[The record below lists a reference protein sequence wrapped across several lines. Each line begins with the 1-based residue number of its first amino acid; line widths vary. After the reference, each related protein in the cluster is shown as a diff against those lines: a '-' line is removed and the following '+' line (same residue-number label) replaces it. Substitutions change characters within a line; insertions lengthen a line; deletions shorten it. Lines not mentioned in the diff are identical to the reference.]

1 MKNIEIIASGK
12 YIPKTKI
19 DNKYLSK
26 KLNVTE
32 DFIYK
37 RTGIQTRY
45 HSKNENIE
53 DLAINSI
60 KDLIQ
65 KNPKINIK
73 NTDMII
79 VATTSTNTL
88 MPGISYKIQKWF
100 DVKEC
105 ICLDILAGCAGFINA
120 LDIAQSYI
128 VTQKAKMPLIVGVD
142 LLSKCTDTKDLS
154 TAILLSDGAGAIIVQ
169 EAQEE
174 KTYCSHINSQGQN
187 GDILTNNINEKL
199 YMKGKEVYKYA
210 VTETVKNINEILK
223 KSQKNIDEIK
233 YIIPHQSN
241 LKIMKSIANKLH
253 IDSKKVFV
261 NIENIGN
268 TFCASIPIALDEM
281 FEKELIKKGDKI
293 IFLGYGGGL
302 NTGSILIEI

>member
-1 MKNIEIIASGK
+1 
-12 YIPKTKI
+12 
-19 DNKYLSK
+19 
-26 KLNVTE
+26 
-32 DFIYK
+32 
-37 RTGIQTRY
+37 
-45 HSKNENIE
+45 
-53 DLAINSI
+53 
-60 KDLIQ
+60 
-65 KNPKINIK
+65 
-73 NTDMII
+73 
-79 VATTSTNTL
+79 
-88 MPGISYKIQKWF
+88 
-100 DVKEC
+100 
-105 ICLDILAGCAGFINA
+105 
-120 LDIAQSYI
+120 
-128 VTQKAKMPLIVGVD
+128 
-142 LLSKCTDTKDLS
+142 
-154 TAILLSDGAGAIIVQ
+154 
-169 EAQEE
+169 
-174 KTYCSHINSQGQN
+174 
-187 GDILTNNINEKL
+187 
-199 YMKGKEVYKYA
+199 MKGKEVYKYA